1 MGCRVRDCCR
11 SVDCRA
17 SRLSEWVLCLVC
29 DVVGLLSVVWTVS
42 KLSVDDERLM
52 GREWQEW
59 RRREVGGEV
68 AVVEWK
74 RQWWQVAWAVVCV
87 GRAEVDVSEA
97 GASVAA
103 EWDQSRASFDIA
115 VWLLATKHTG

>member
-17 SRLSEWVLCLVC
+17 SRLSEWVLCSVC
-29 DVVGLLSVVWTVS
+29 DVVGLLSVVWIGS
-42 KLSVDDERLM
+42 RLAVDGERLM
-52 GREWQEW
+52 GQEW
-59 RRREVGGEV
+59 REGRRREVVEEV

-87 GRAEVDVSEA
+87 ARAVVDVSEA